1 MTRRGLLAVIPLLLL
16 FLLAAC
22 DKHQQAPN
30 AATSIDESVGPAVL
44 HASLQDTLSPAFL
57 HALRLEKVE
66 GLNVKYLS
74 GHETHYFA
82 YIADPD
88 AVLRAVVRT
97 AFSKHVAIADTV
109 CRRIDYRALA
119 MLAQP
124 LHATELAAGAFFW
137 EADATG
143 FEVYECVR
151 GPIRHTLLISRAT
164 RNVLHRVEFSA

>member
-1 MTRRGLLAVIPLLLL
+1 MTRRGLLTAIPLLLL
-16 FLLAAC
+16 FFLAAC
-22 DKHQQAPN
+22 DKRQQTLNTLA
-30 AATSIDESVGPAVL
+30 SVDEAIGPVVL
-44 HASLQDTLSPAFL
+44 HASLRDTLSPAFL
-57 HALRLEKVE
+57 QALQLEKVE

-74 GHETHYFA
+74 GQETHYFA

-88 AVLRAVVRT
+88 AVLRAVVHT
-97 AFSKHVAIADTV
+97 AFSTHVAVADTV
-109 CRRIDYRALA
+109 CRRLDHHALA

-137 EADATG
+137 EADAAE

>member
-1 MTRRGLLAVIPLLLL
+1 MVIPLLLL

-22 DKHQQAPN
+22 DKRQQTPD
-30 AATSIDESVGPAVL
+30 AAASVDGAVGPVVL

-74 GHETHYFA
+74 GREAHYFA

-88 AVLRAVVRT
+88 AVLRAVIHT
-97 AFSKHVAIADTV
+97 AFSKHVAVADTV
-109 CRRIDYRALA
+109 CRRINHRALA

-137 EADATG
+137 EADAAE

-164 RNVLHRVEFSA
+164 RNILHRIEFSA